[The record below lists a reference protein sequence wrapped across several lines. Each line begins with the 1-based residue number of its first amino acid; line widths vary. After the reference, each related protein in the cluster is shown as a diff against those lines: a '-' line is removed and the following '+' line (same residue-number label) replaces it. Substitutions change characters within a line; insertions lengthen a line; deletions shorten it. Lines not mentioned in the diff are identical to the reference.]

1 MILLIASGILNRNYH
16 DKNYPPIKLMLR
28 IFKFKRNVFGIKK
41 KKLCFAKHCVLKIV
55 IQELQ
60 SKQVTNTISKINYFF
75 VI

>member
-1 MILLIASGILNRNYH
+1 MF
-16 DKNYPPIKLMLR
+16 R

-75 VI
+75 VIWSQSTTSNGNFGYEFKEVLL